1 MTTGR
6 QLVSTGTIWEEK
18 VGYSRAVRVDRFV
31 AVSGTTAA
39 DENSNTV
46 GLNDP
51 AAQTDYIIR
60 KIEKAL
66 IEAGSSLEDVTRL
79 TIYVTRIEDWQA
91 VGEVLGSYFRDIR
104 PASTLLEVSRLVSDE
119 LLVEISADAIIP
131 LERAG

>member
-6 QLVSTGTIWEEK
+6 QLVSTGTIWEER

-66 IEAGSSLEDVTRL
+66 IEVGSSLADVTRL
-79 TIYVTRIEDWQA
+79 NIFVTNIDDWQ
-91 VGEVLGSYFRDIR
+91 VIGDVLGSHFRDIR
-104 PASTLLEVSRLVSDE
+104 PATMLLEISRLVSDE
-119 LLVEISADAIIP
+119 LLVEITADAIIP
-131 LERAG
+131 LESAG